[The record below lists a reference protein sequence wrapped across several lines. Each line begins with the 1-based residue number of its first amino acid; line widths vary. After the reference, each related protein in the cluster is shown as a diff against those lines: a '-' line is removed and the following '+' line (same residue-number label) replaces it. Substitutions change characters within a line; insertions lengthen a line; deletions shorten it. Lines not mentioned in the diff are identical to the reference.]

1 MKLKGGKDVGGPQQW
16 WAPIAWFTAVAFR
29 IWGAGGARKGLGH
42 DWGAPNH
49 DKIVGARI
57 EAYDRTNGEQ
67 KKGKKVKVNKKGIFQ
82 IFEITQFYG
91 RTSGLQGRYSRATL
105 LSPINFPFR
114 LSFHYGFVLIGQIES
129 L

>member
-1 MKLKGGKDVGGPQQW
+1 M
-16 WAPIAWFTAVAFR
+16 
-29 IWGAGGARKGLGH
+29 GGARKGLGH
-42 DWGAPNH
+42 DWGAPNY

-57 EAYDRTNGEQ
+57 GAHDRTNGKQKIKKKNKSEQ
-67 KKGKKVKVNKKGIFQ
+67 TKRKKRIFQ

-91 RTSGLQGRYSRATL
+91 RTSGLKGRYSRTAL
-105 LSPINFPFR
+105 LSPINFLFH